1 MKFKFTDTVGTIKE
15 VSSHVEKDAV
25 LIDSVVNDIVS
36 PYSEDLDNYVALIR
50 AALSNGE
57 VKPTDSQL
65 EDFCINL
72 STLLYFISGKCE
84 TIGIRDDISKAIWKE
99 VYNKARN
106 DGTGTVADKNS
117 FAELQ
122 AQKEQLTNICYS
134 RAYKVLKAKTEAA
147 QELLSSCKKVLS
159 NRMKEYELTHVSFN
173 K

>member
-1 MKFKFTDTVGTIKE
+1 MKFKITDTVGTVKE
-15 VSSHVEKDAV
+15 VSNQVEEDSA
-25 LIDSVVNDIVS
+25 LIDKVVSDIVS
-36 PYSEDLDNYVALIR
+36 PYSRDLDAYVEMISATLR
-50 AALSNGE
+50 NGE
-57 VKPTDSQL
+57 VKPTDSEL

-72 STLLYFISGKCE
+72 STLLYFISGRCE
-84 TIGIRDDISKAIWKE
+84 NLGIRDDVSKAIWKE

-106 DGTGTVADKNS
+106 DGSGTVADKNS

-159 NRMKEYELTHVSFN
+159 NRMKEYELTHIAVN
-173 K
+173 R